1 MLMDSKARNEII
13 ETGRR
18 VWMRGL
24 VAANDGN
31 LSMRLGKDRILI
43 TPTGVS
49 KGFMN
54 AADLVICDLAGEVLS
69 PHHRKVKPTT
79 ELPMHLEI
87 YRQRPDIHGVVHAHP
102 PMATA
107 FAAAGLSLKE
117 CLLAETALL
126 LGHVP
131 LAPYATPSTQEVPAS
146 IRPLVKRCDA
156 LLLANHGAVTYGSS
170 LKEAH
175 FKMETLEHSAKVTYY
190 ARALGTPTPLSSR
203 ELARL
208 EDLKEST
215 YGLKTRTLG
224 PEAPPNDPAAGT
236 DGSSQEE
243 LVRSVVE
250 SVVKRLL
257 KR

>member
-1 MLMDSKARNEII
+1 MFGEAKARNEII

-18 VWMRGL
+18 IWVRGL

-31 LSMRLGKDRILI
+31 LSVRLDKNRILI

-54 AADLVICDLAGEVLS
+54 AADLLLCDLEGSVLS
-69 PHHRKVKPTT
+69 HHNQPVKPTT

-87 YRQRPDIHGVVHAHP
+87 YRQRPDVGGIVHAHP

-107 FAAAGLSLKE
+107 FAAVGLSLKE

-146 IRPLVKRCDA
+146 IRSLVPRCDA
-156 LLLANHGAVTYGSS
+156 LLLANHGAVTYGRS

-190 ARALGTPTPLSSR
+190 ARGLGTPSPLNSK
-203 ELARL
+203 ELERL
-208 EDLKEST
+208 EELKETT
-215 YGLKTRTLG
+215 YGLKNRTLG
-224 PEAPPNDPAAGT
+224 PDKEDALGT
-236 DGSSQEE
+236 SSSETMDE
-243 LVRSVVE
+243 TLMKSIVNSVL
-250 SVVKRLL
+250 RNLL
-257 KR
+257 NQ